1 MSGVLLTAA
10 EKANQLVRPWRGVSA
25 TERTAGRR
33 ELLLGAGLEVFA
45 TRGYANSSVREV
57 CREAGLTERYFYES
71 FSDRQALLKAIADGI
86 VEGFLAA
93 AAPVL
98 PLLESDLPRAA
109 HEGAA
114 AFVASLADDPR
125 RARILLVE
133 SVGVSPSAEDHRR
146 AVFTHLVAFLR
157 EAAALAFGAWV
168 RDSAEFEIVARAV
181 IGGGQELLVAHVRGE
196 LQIEREELV
205 ASLAQLFVSA
215 GPIVAAL
222 ADKDPFP
229 TTKEP

>member
-1 MSGVLLTAA
+1 MNAA
-10 EKANQLVRPWRGVSA
+10 PKSTRPVRPWRGVSA
-25 TERTAGRR
+25 TDRTSERR
-33 ELLLGAGLEVFA
+33 ERLLEAGLECFA

-71 FSDRQALLKAIADGI
+71 FAGREALLKALADGI
-86 VEGFLAA
+86 VEDFLLAV
-93 AAPVL
+93 APIL

-146 AVFTHLVAFLR
+146 TVFAHLVGFLR
-157 EAAALAFGAWV
+157 EAAALSFGDWV
-168 RDSAEFEIVARAV
+168 RQSAEFEVLARAV
-181 IGGGQELLVAHVRGE
+181 IGGAQELLVAYVRGE
-196 LQIEREELV
+196 LHIERDELV
-205 ASLAQLFVSA
+205 TSLAQLFVSA

-222 ADKDPFP
+222 ANKDPFP
-229 TTKEP
+229 TKEP